1 MWQVTRIE
9 VEENDGAREQVSRNS
24 LVWDLMDD
32 FGGHEGRCA
41 NLLMVEALAMG
52 AREWGS
58 EAKVCDF
65 QIAFGVEKDVLRLEI
80 PMGEAPR
87 VHVMDRHHQLLEVIA
102 ARSFVE
108 GARVLDVV
116 LQLAAKQRFL
126 SNVGDRSLRTIP
138 LRKQRCITRVPQLDN
153 MLVIQTLQR

>member
-1 MWQVTRIE
+1 
-9 VEENDGAREQVSRNS
+9 
-24 LVWDLMDD
+24 
-32 FGGHEGRCA
+32 
-41 NLLMVEALAMG
+41 
-52 AREWGS
+52 
-58 EAKVCDF
+58 
-65 QIAFGVEKDVLRLEI
+65 
-80 PMGEAPR
+80 
-87 VHVMDRHHQLLEVIA
+87 MDRHHQLPEVIA

-138 LRKQRCITRVPQLDN
+138 LRKQSCITRVPKLDN